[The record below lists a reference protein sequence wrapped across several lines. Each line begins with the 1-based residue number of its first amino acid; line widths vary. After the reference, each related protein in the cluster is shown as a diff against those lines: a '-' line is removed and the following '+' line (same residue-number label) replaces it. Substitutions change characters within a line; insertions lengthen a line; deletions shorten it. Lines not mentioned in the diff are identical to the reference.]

1 MNRFLK
7 GKPYIFTPVQRKQ
20 KEGFVA
26 GRYAYI
32 GESQCRRGGLFLFR
46 SVAGKW
52 LETFTEVQIA
62 DYRIERCHK

>member
-7 GKPYIFTPVQRKQ
+7 GKPYIFTPVRQKQ

-26 GRYAYI
+26 GKYSYI
-32 GESQCRRGGLFLFR
+32 GELRGCGGDFFLFR

-52 LETFTEVQIA
+52 LETFTEKQIM